1 MTGTSK
7 SGLLSISIVSS
18 LEVPLSAAIP
28 DDIPGVANEVD
39 EEGRELDDVPV
50 FCIFFGGGAIGAIG
64 FVFCLA
70 SLNINRM
77 SSTFWMIF
85 VAASV
90 SFFNSGR
97 VNWGALDDAL
107 DFGVDFARGVSSTAV
122 AFE

>member
-7 SGLLSISIVSS
+7 SGLLSISIVSF
-18 LEVPLSAAIP
+18 LEVPFPAAIP

-70 SLNINRM
+70 SSNLNRR
-77 SSTFWMIF
+77 SLAFWRNF

-90 SFFNSGR
+90 RFFTSGR
-97 VNWGALDDAL
+97 YNWGALDDAL